1 MDEKTLFE
9 EVKAE
14 CSVTWDDTQTNKRL
28 ESIINDGKAE
38 FKDDFGLESIP
49 STGMAHRLFLAY
61 CKYRYFDQYEDFK
74 VNYKE
79 DIINLRIEYE
89 IQKYEKEHETTLS

>member
-1 MDEKTLFE
+1 MDDNTLFQ

-14 CSVTWDDTQTNKRL
+14 CSVTWDNEQTNKRL
-28 ESIINDGKAE
+28 ETIIKDGKAE
-38 FKDDFGLESIP
+38 FKNDFGLESIP
-49 STGMAHRLFLAY
+49 DSGIEHRLFLAY

-79 DIINLRIEYE
+79 DIINLRIGYE
-89 IQKYEKEHETTLS
+89 IKVYEKEQETTIS